1 MTVEA
6 LVSSTQLLDLAGYF
20 ADRGEE
26 AHAINLLVAA
36 NTLKKWEV
44 AFAQEG
50 ATATTHEDVNTLDV
64 QAGAVKGGATV
75 STHEDNTPPSP
86 RKSPEYVASWFY
98 WEEDGLEQTLVMRIP
113 AGGRRKRAGRGY
125 AQEWVVRAVV
135 EALAQRA
142 ERNSI
147 SGEAVTFSVGE
158 LTKTPGLDTPNA
170 EAQVRVAVRY
180 LQSHGLV
187 DKRRIRRGARP
198 YRLASRSIASACT
211 KLLPSSEEIRTPG
224 LKNLLAAA
232 PLEGIDIERT
242 RDPGPEIA
250 F

>member
-142 ERNSI
+142 EKEQHLRRSRDFQRWGAHQN
-147 SGEAVTFSVGE
+147 
-158 LTKTPGLDTPNA
+158 PGPGHA
-170 EAQVRVAVRY
+170 E
-180 LQSHGLV
+180 
-187 DKRRIRRGARP
+187 RRGSGTGRGALPAITRSGGQATDSARCPAIPAGLPEHCQRLYQAAAKLRGDPDAWSQEPPCCRASRRNRHRTHARP
-198 YRLASRSIASACT
+198 GT
-211 KLLPSSEEIRTPG
+211 
-224 LKNLLAAA
+224 
-232 PLEGIDIERT
+232 
-242 RDPGPEIA
+242 
-250 F
+250 